1 MKKTKIEKTLGPPR
15 RQVLHAGRHV
25 VPRLP
30 RLRARDGRP
39 PVRPSSG
46 ERLRARRR
54 PPGARQRALRP
65 RSPEGLVRGEEGQG
79 VFQPGGRAKENQ
91 EAEVLAAGRGAERE
105 VRVLQGRGKFLLFF
119 FSLFSF
125 FFFILFFTSG
135 ARRETKAKTTQEKKQ
150 SYCYDDQIKSFA
162 CYTVDSLISS
172 LLRIGGG
179 MSQKNIDRAAE
190 SVFAFFS
197 FSENKKKLTSID
209 KLSKKLKKKLT
220 FNRPRP
226 SPTS

>member
-1 MKKTKIEKTLGPPR
+1 MWSLACLVFELATGDLLFDPRAGKDYERDDDHLALVSELCGRVPR
-15 RQVLHAGRHV
+15 RVWSAG
-25 VPRLP
+25 
-30 RLRARDGRP
+30 
-39 PVRPSSG
+39 
-46 ERLRARRR
+46 
-54 PPGARQRALRP
+54 
-65 RSPEGLVRGEEGQG
+65 
-79 VFQPGGRAKENQ
+79 K
-91 EAEVLAAGRGAERE
+91 
-105 VRVLQGRGKFLLFF
+105 RGKEFF
-119 FSLFSF
+119 NRAGELRRIRKLRFWPLDAVLREKYGFSKEEASF
-125 FFFILFFTSG
+125 FFFSSLFSLFFVHFVFHLWSAKG
-135 ARRETKAKTTQEKKQ
+135 NESENDARKKQ

-162 CYTVDSLISS
+162 CYTVDSLFSS

-209 KLSKKLKKKLT
+209 KLSKKQKKKLT